1 MMMLIG
7 YLVIGVVL
15 LLGLLKGMRIDWNA
29 EGIGTK
35 LLLIATPVAWP
46 IVLVII
52 IFVFVQ
58 DSGK

>member
-29 EGIGTK
+29 EGIDTK

-52 IFVFVQ
+52 LFVFL
-58 DSGK
+58 KR